1 MFSGT
6 ENSRPYP
13 RFRGLKQGTT
23 FGASLSLHKIAVY
36 CPIKINGG
44 DVTTE
49 NEKNKNKRYQT
60 PKRTE
65 KISGEL
71 IAEPCMP
78 RGDSGVT
85 EIRLTVKWQLWQLY
99 GHDSVGIAG
108 EEIPG
113 YPERSRVVSAWPPWL
128 AYEGRT
134 RAPEKRRRRRRRQKD
149 TRHTSRVSRAIA
161 S

>member
-1 MFSGT
+1 
-6 ENSRPYP
+6 
-13 RFRGLKQGTT
+13 
-23 FGASLSLHKIAVY
+23 LHKIAIY

-49 NEKNKNKRYQT
+49 NEKNKKNKYQT

-78 RGDSGVT
+78 RGDSGVM

-128 AYEGRT
+128 AYE
-134 RAPEKRRRRRRRQKD
+134 EKHEPGGERRRRQKD

>member
-1 MFSGT
+1 L
-6 ENSRPYP
+6 Y
-13 RFRGLKQGTT
+13 
-23 FGASLSLHKIAVY
+23 KIAVY

-49 NEKNKNKRYQT
+49 NAKNKKNKYQT

-65 KISGEL
+65 KISREL
-71 IAEPCMP
+71 IAEPCMT
-78 RGDSGVT
+78 RGDSGVM

-99 GHDSVGIAG
+99 GHDSGGIAG

-128 AYEGRT
+128 LMKRKHEPGEE
-134 RAPEKRRRRRRRQKD
+134 EKK
-149 TRHTSRVSRAIA
+149 TERHKTHIA
-161 S
+161 GLSSDCFVNRIDGQLLRESIIL